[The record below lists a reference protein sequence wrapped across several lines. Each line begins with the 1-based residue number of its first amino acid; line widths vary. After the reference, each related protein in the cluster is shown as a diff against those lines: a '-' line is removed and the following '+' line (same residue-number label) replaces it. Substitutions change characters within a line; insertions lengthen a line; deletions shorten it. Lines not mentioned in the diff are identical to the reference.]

1 MAKHQYIVRGTQD
14 DRNEE
19 FAGSVLDVLAPSIMS
34 MGSFVLKV
42 TYTDAPPA
50 GHNSVELNVPR
61 YMPGQ
66 APERPA
72 QKGIQRE
79 LVVYG
84 TTTCPYCKG
93 LRADLDRRG
102 ISYRFIEVDR
112 NAEGR
117 AKMKA
122 MGADGVP
129 FTTAGGKTYSGYS
142 PGGLESF
149 LKGLGGL

>member
-1 MAKHQYIVRGTQD
+1 MERKQVATILLLGLMLNAGGAMAGVYRVVGPD
-14 DRNEE
+14 
-19 FAGSVLDVLAPSIMS
+19 G
-34 MGSFVLKV
+34 KV

-61 YMPGQ
+61 HVPGQ
-66 APERPA
+66 APVRPA
-72 QKGIQRE
+72 QKGLQRE
-79 LVVYG
+79 FVVYG

-102 ISYRFIEVDR
+102 ISYRFIDVDR

-142 PGGLESF
+142 AGGLEAF